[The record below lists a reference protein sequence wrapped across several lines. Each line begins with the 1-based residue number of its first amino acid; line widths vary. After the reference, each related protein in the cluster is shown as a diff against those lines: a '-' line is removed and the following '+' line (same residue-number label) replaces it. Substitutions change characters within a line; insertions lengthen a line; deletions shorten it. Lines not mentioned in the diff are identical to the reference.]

1 MSIKKFQKKHGLT
14 PDGIVGPK
22 TIGTFRDVFK
32 LNNVETA
39 HFFGQIAHETANF
52 KYDTENLNYSAK
64 GLMKV
69 FRKYFPDQEIANRY
83 ARKPKKI
90 GSRVYANRMGNGNEA
105 SGDGY
110 KFRGRGAIQLT
121 GFDNYKSFSDYMKD
135 LYILTK
141 PNTVAEG
148 YFLESAIF
156 YFEKRRLFRFCKD
169 VGYNS
174 IRKVTRLI
182 NGGYNGLQHRYDLTL
197 KYYNLLNKYDN
208 ETNSRTEHKKVVD
221 NNTSSS
227 GSIPIN
233 SQQNTKKK
241 NGKSSNRVKN
251 VQDKRGFFAKIIGWF
266 L

>member
-1 MSIKKFQKKHGLT
+1 MSIKKFQKKHGLI

-22 TIGTFRDVFK
+22 TIRTFRDVFK
-32 LNNVETA
+32 LDNVKTA

-90 GSRVYANRMGNGNEA
+90 GSRVYANRMGNGNES

-110 KFRGRGAIQLT
+110 KYRGRGAIQLT
-121 GFDNYKSFSDYMKD
+121 GFDNYKSFSDYMND

-141 PNTVAEG
+141 PSTVAEG

-156 YFEKRRLFRFCKD
+156 FFEKRRIFNICKD
-169 VGYNS
+169 VSYNS
-174 IRKVTRLI
+174 IRRVTRLI

-208 ETNSRTEHKKVVD
+208 ENSSRTRPKKVGN
-221 NNTSSS
+221 NNTSNSS
-227 GSIPIN
+227 SLPIN
-233 SQQNTKKK
+233 SQQNTEKK
-241 NGKSSNRVKN
+241 NGKSSNRVKD
-251 VQDKRGFFAKIIGWF
+251 VQNKRGFFTKIIRWF